1 MVIRVVTR
9 SCLHLRSVAKLCRLH
24 STFWHVLKMRMD
36 KRRGWGEKRETGE
49 EMIATFQRGD
59 GGSASMVTEEVERR
73 G

>member
-1 MVIRVVTR
+1 M
-9 SCLHLRSVAKLCRLH
+9 
-24 STFWHVLKMRMD
+24 
-36 KRRGWGEKRETGE
+36 EKRETGE